1 MQTYPVFFHDWQGT
15 AYREGAKW
23 RLAPKQLCDHL
34 LVDWVT
40 QYRKIKTSNLA
51 KGIAIMPIPSVGGT
65 QDTLT
70 LEKGY
75 FGAWVLSI
83 REGNLPV
90 EKRELLAAMQGQ
102 LLGAIDRQLDQM
114 FSLPLLEVEDFLKLP
129 LPPIA
134 LSQMEPADCLAARVA
149 ALSNPQSVKA
159 AQMIRI
165 GLPASRVAPLVNHSV
180 YWARQLQR
188 HLRRI
193 GLVPLPA
200 AQQRL
205 LDQPSLFGEA

>member
-15 AYREGAKW
+15 AYRDGGHW
-23 RLAPKQLCDHL
+23 TLAPKHLSDHL
-34 LVDWVT
+34 TLKWSS
-40 QYRKIKTSNLA
+40 QFHKIKSSNLA
-51 KGIAIMPIPSVGGT
+51 KGILLRGIPSARGEQET
-65 QDTLT
+65 ITLK
-70 LEKGY
+70 LPY

-83 REGNLPV
+83 REGNVPAQ
-90 EKRELLAAMQGQ
+90 KRELLVAMQDS
-102 LLGAIDRQLDQM
+102 LLDALERQLGQM
-114 FSLPLLEVEDFLKLP
+114 FGLPLMEVEDSMKLP

-149 ALSNPQSVKA
+149 ALSNPQAVKA

-193 GLVPLPA
+193 GLVPLPP